1 MIFSRTEEEHLF
13 SRTEEEHLRH
23 VQLVLQKLANAD
35 PYMKASK
42 CKFAKTSTTFLGF
55 SITHAGIS
63 VDPKKIEAILNWSPP
78 TTITEVRA
86 FLGFTG
92 FYRRFVRNYATIAA
106 PLTALTSSTVPFP
119 STLPPSALDAFRTL
133 QTALTTTPVLA
144 LPHTGPNSEFE
155 LYTAS
160 IVGLGAVL
168 LQDGHHIAFE
178 SRKLNPAERNYFV
191 HELELLAI
199 VHAVRT
205 FRRFL
210 EGCKHFTL
218 FTDHHSLQH
227 FFTQP
232 NLSRRQARWA
242 LDLADFQPN
251 MTITYKPGSHKQV
264 DALSRLVGQ
273 TLASVNLL
281 FTQFTLSNNSL
292 TAEINN
298 NNNNRR
304 LVTLAE
310 HTSDHGR
317 QTN

>member
-1 MIFSRTEEEHLF
+1 MEKGWIRPSTSPYGAPVVFAKKADGTLCFAIDYRALNNITIKNRTMLPRIDEALDHLRGAKYFMSLDLFSAYHQVPVAESDIYKTAFRTRYGHYEFTVMPFGLTSAPATCQTFMNNVLREFLDDFVLVYLDDIMIF

-35 PYMKASK
+35 LYMKASK

-168 LQDGHHIAFE
+168 LQDGHPSSLVSSIM
-178 SRKLNPAERNYFV
+178 LNA
-191 HELELLAI
+191 
-199 VHAVRT
+199 T
-205 FRRFL
+205 
-210 EGCKHFTL
+210 TL
-218 FTDHHSLQH
+218 CMSL
-227 FFTQP
+227 
-232 NLSRRQARWA
+232 
-242 LDLADFQPN
+242 
-251 MTITYKPGSHKQV
+251 
-264 DALSRLVGQ
+264 
-273 TLASVNLL
+273 
-281 FTQFTLSNNSL
+281 NSWL
-292 TAEINN
+292 
-298 NNNNRR
+298 
-304 LVTLAE
+304 
-310 HTSDHGR
+310 
-317 QTN
+317 